1 MKSSITLQITDRDWY
16 HGETINNGRWERGKM
31 KSIRSRVVSDK
42 GPQRIQTHHL
52 AAVLK
57 RGRVSPLTFHVQ
69 HPFLVENLLFAHFLL
84 FTLSDV

>member
-1 MKSSITLQITDRDWY
+1 
-16 HGETINNGRWERGKM
+16 M

-84 FTLSDV
+84 FTLSLTFNYERWVLAHTHTRAGSIQWLISL